1 MSDFSIRFWGTRGS
15 IPVSGERFRAFGG
28 NTICIEV
35 AIGEQSFI
43 IDCGL
48 GAVGLGRNLLAGG
61 PQICGQMLANLGRHF
76 PAIFAPAACGAAIGW
91 TNAAWAGV
99 EAPSSGIPMQRSL
112 VSYLAQGLSAIREL
126 FWPILAAI
134 PRISGEARDAAAHI
148 LASGH
153 PAILWRAAFIAAFL
167 LLLPYA
173 MHLATSRLMARTSAS
188 RTTRLLSAFAV
199 DVGDLIL
206 MMLAAAILVEL
217 ALGDDTL
224 MARMGIAL
232 VDTVIR
238 FRIVMTAV
246 RILLRPGEPPLRLI
260 SASDAQ
266 IRRAMP
272 FLTAS
277 LFLAVTFVTVI
288 PLSLEA
294 GMSWPAGQASG
305 IAAGTIAAALMWTAA
320 RRFHAETPTRLPAR
334 EIGYC
339 VAMGAVGIAWI
350 YGVLSLDFP
359 FYFAA
364 ISIGSTVV
372 GAFIVDRLLLA
383 YCNAHG
389 DERANAPL
397 QWHLARA
404 LVAIVRLAAMLGVV
418 LIVARFL
425 AMDFPAWLG
434 EPRWKEIN
442 ESIARAA
449 AVIIVAYALSALIST
464 WIRAKFVTVT
474 RYVPGEDSKFQP
486 GSRLLTII
494 PLLQWGITFFVLG
507 TGILVALGELGV
519 NIAPLL
525 AGAGIFGLAL
535 SFGAQSLVRDIISGL
550 FYMADDAFRIG
561 EYIQA
566 GQLKGT
572 VESISLRSVRLR
584 HHHGQVHTVPFGQ
597 LGSVT
602 NSSRDWL
609 IVKFNLRLA
618 RDVDL
623 EAVRKTVK
631 KVGGELLV
639 DPEFAPEFL
648 EPLKMQGVSDVQEA
662 ALIVRFKFTVRPG
675 KPTEIQREAL
685 KRIVKVF
692 GESGIAFASHSV
704 VVHGA
709 MDHPDTAA
717 GAAAA
722 TTRGLLTAQQSEPLA
737 TVADRG

>member
-1 MSDFSIRFWGTRGS
+1 MSERPQMRGQV
-15 IPVSGERFRAFGG
+15 P
-28 NTICIEV
+28 
-35 AIGEQSFI
+35 
-43 IDCGL
+43 
-48 GAVGLGRNLLAGG
+48 
-61 PQICGQMLANLGRHF
+61 ANLRRLL
-76 PAIFAPAACGAAIGW
+76 PAMFAGAACAAAIGW
-91 TNAAWAGV
+91 MNAARAGV
-99 EAPSSGIPMQRSL
+99 DAYPVVPMQRSL
-112 VSYLAQGLSAIREL
+112 VSYLVQGLTAVREL
-126 FWPILAAI
+126 FWPILAAV
-134 PRISGEARDAAAHI
+134 PRIPGEASDAVARI
-148 LASGH
+148 LTSGH
-153 PAILWRAAFIAAFL
+153 LGLLWRAAFITALL
-167 LLLPYA
+167 LLLPHA
-173 MHLATSRLMARTSAS
+173 MRLAISRPKTRMSAS
-188 RTTRLLSAFAV
+188 RTTRLLSAFAF

-224 MARMGIAL
+224 MARLGIAL
-232 VDTVIR
+232 VDIGLR

-246 RILLRPGEPPLRLI
+246 RMLLRPREPPLRLI

-266 IRRAMP
+266 VQRAMP

-277 LFLAVTFVTVI
+277 LLVAVGFVTVI
-288 PLSLEA
+288 PLLLEA

-305 IAAGTIAAALMWTAA
+305 VTVGTIVAALMWTAA
-320 RRFHAETPTRLPAR
+320 RRFHAEAPLRLLAR
-334 EIGYC
+334 EIGF
-339 VAMGAVGIAWI
+339 GAAIGAAGIAWI

-359 FYFAA
+359 FYVAA
-364 ISIGSTVV
+364 ISIGGIVV

-383 YCNAHG
+383 YCNVHAG
-389 DERANAPL
+389 ERSNAPL
-397 QWHLARA
+397 RWHLARA
-404 LVAIVRLAAMLGVV
+404 LVAIMRLAATLGVV

-434 EPRWKEIN
+434 ESRWSEVN
-442 ESIARAA
+442 ESLARAA
-449 AVIIVAYALSALIST
+449 AAIFVTYALSALIST
-464 WIRAKFVTVT
+464 WIRAKFVTAS
-474 RYVPGEDSKFQP
+474 RYVPGEGNEFQP

-494 PLLQWGITFFVLG
+494 PLLQWGITFLVLG
-507 TGILVALGELGV
+507 TGSLVALGELGV
-519 NIAPLL
+519 NTAPLL

-566 GQLKGT
+566 GQLRGT

-609 IVKFNLRLA
+609 IVKFNLRLT

-631 KVGGELLV
+631 KVGEELLA

-648 EPLKMQGVSDVQEA
+648 EPLKMQGVADIQEA
-662 ALIVRFKFTVRPG
+662 ALVVRFKFTVRPG

-685 KRIVKVF
+685 KRIVTVF
-692 GESGIAFASHSV
+692 RERGIAFSSHTV

-709 MDHPDTAA
+709 PDHLETAA
-717 GAAAA
+717 GAVAAVTEGIGAIPRPRPGVA
-722 TTRGLLTAQQSEPLA
+722 TPDG
-737 TVADRG
+737 G

>member
-1 MSDFSIRFWGTRGS
+1 MSERSQMRGRM
-15 IPVSGERFRAFGG
+15 P
-28 NTICIEV
+28 
-35 AIGEQSFI
+35 
-43 IDCGL
+43 
-48 GAVGLGRNLLAGG
+48 
-61 PQICGQMLANLGRHF
+61 ANIGRHI
-76 PAIFAPAACGAAIGW
+76 PAMAGVAAIGW
-91 TNAAWAGV
+91 SNTALAGADAYPAGV
-99 EAPSSGIPMQRSL
+99 SMQRSL
-112 VSYLAQGLSAIREL
+112 VSYLAQGLTAIRDL
-126 FWPILAAI
+126 FSPILAAVPSI
-134 PRISGEARDAAAHI
+134 PGEASDAAARI
-148 LASGH
+148 LTDGH
-153 PAILWRAAFIAAFL
+153 LGVLWRAAFIVALL
-167 LLLPYA
+167 LLLPQA
-173 MHLATSRLMARTSAS
+173 MRLAISHLRTRTSAS
-188 RTTRLLSAFAV
+188 RTTRLLSAFAC
-199 DVGDLIL
+199 DVGGLIL

-217 ALGDDTL
+217 ALADGTL
-224 MARMGIAL
+224 LARLGIAL
-232 VDTVIR
+232 VDIVLR
-238 FRIVMTAV
+238 VRIVMTAV
-246 RILLRPGEPPLRLI
+246 RILLRPAEPPLRLV

-277 LFLAVTFVTVI
+277 LFLAVAFVTVI
-288 PLSLEA
+288 PLLLEA
-294 GMSWPAGQASG
+294 GMSWSAGQASG
-305 IAAGTIAAALMWTAA
+305 VAAGTIAGALIWAAA
-320 RRFHAETPTRLPAR
+320 RRFHAEAPTHLPMR
-334 EIGYC
+334 EIGFGI
-339 VAMGAVGIAWI
+339 VIGAAGIAWI
-350 YGVLSLDFP
+350 YGVVSLDFP
-359 FYFAA
+359 FYVAT
-364 ISIGSTVV
+364 ISIGGIVV
-372 GAFIVDRLLLA
+372 GMFIVDRLLLA
-383 YCNAHG
+383 YCNAYG
-389 DERANAPL
+389 DELANAPL

-404 LVAIVRLAAMLGVV
+404 LVAIVRLAATLGVV
-418 LIVARFL
+418 LIIARFL

-434 EPRWKEIN
+434 EPRWNEIN

-449 AVIIVAYALSALIST
+449 AAILIAYALSALIST

-474 RYVPGEDSKFQP
+474 RYVPGKDNEFQP
-486 GSRLLTII
+486 GSRLLTVI
-494 PLLQWGITFFVLG
+494 PLLQWGITFLMLG

-623 EAVRKTVK
+623 EVVRKTVK
-631 KVGGELLV
+631 KVGEELLV

-648 EPLKMQGVSDVQEA
+648 EPLKMQGVADIQEA
-662 ALIVRFKFTVRPG
+662 ALVVRFKFTVRPG

-685 KRIVKVF
+685 KRIVTVF
-692 GESGIAFASHSV
+692 SERGIAFASHAV

-709 MDHPDTAA
+709 MAHPETAA
-717 GAAAA
+717 GAVAA
-722 TTRGLLTAQQSEPLA
+722 TTQGSLMAQQSEPRANLLRG
-737 TVADRG
+737 ADPRV

>member
-1 MSDFSIRFWGTRGS
+1 MSERPQMRGQV
-15 IPVSGERFRAFGG
+15 P
-28 NTICIEV
+28 
-35 AIGEQSFI
+35 
-43 IDCGL
+43 
-48 GAVGLGRNLLAGG
+48 
-61 PQICGQMLANLGRHF
+61 ANLRRHC
-76 PAIFAPAACGAAIGW
+76 PAVFGTAACIAAIGW
-91 TNAAWAGV
+91 MNAARAGADTYPAGV
-99 EAPSSGIPMQRSL
+99 PMQRSL
-112 VSYLAQGLSAIREL
+112 VSYLTQGLNAIREL

-134 PRISGEARDAAAHI
+134 PRIPGEASDAAARI
-148 LASGH
+148 LTSGQLG
-153 PAILWRAAFIAAFL
+153 ILWRAAFIVALL
-167 LLLPYA
+167 LLLPHA
-173 MHLATSRLMARTSAS
+173 RRLAISGAKARMSAS
-188 RTTRLLSAFAV
+188 RTTRLLSAFAF
-199 DVGDLIL
+199 DVGDLIML
-206 MMLAAAILVEL
+206 MLAAAILVEL

-224 MARMGIAL
+224 MARLGIAL
-232 VDTVIR
+232 VDTVLR

-266 IRRAMP
+266 IRHAMP

-277 LFLAVTFVTVI
+277 LFLAIAFVTVI
-288 PLSLEA
+288 PLLLEA

-305 IAAGTIAAALMWTAA
+305 VVAGLIATALMWAAA
-320 RRFHAETPTRLPAR
+320 RRFHADAPTRLKAR
-334 EIGYC
+334 EIGFG
-339 VAMGAVGIAWI
+339 VAIGAAGIAWI

-359 FYFAA
+359 FYVAA
-364 ISIGSTVV
+364 ISVGGIVV

-389 DERANAPL
+389 GERRSAPL

-404 LVAIVRLAAMLGVV
+404 LVAIVRLAATLGVV

-434 EPRWKEIN
+434 EPRWREVN

-449 AVIIVAYALSALIST
+449 AAIFIAYALSALIST

-474 RYVPGEDSKFQP
+474 RYVPGEGNEFQP

-494 PLLQWGITFFVLG
+494 PLLQWGITFLVLG
-507 TGILVALGELGV
+507 TGTLVALGELGV

-566 GQLKGT
+566 GQLRGT

-631 KVGGELLV
+631 KIGEELLA

-648 EPLKMQGVSDVQEA
+648 EPLKLQGVADIQEA
-662 ALIVRFKFTVRPG
+662 ALVVRFKFTVRPG

-692 GESGIAFASHSV
+692 GERGIAFASHAV
-704 VVHGA
+704 VVHSVP
-709 MDHPDTAA
+709 DHPDAAA
-717 GAAAA
+717 GVGAA
-722 TTRGLLTAQQSEPLA
+722 TTRGLFTAQQSEPRA
-737 TVADRG
+737 NAADRG

>member
-1 MSDFSIRFWGTRGS
+1 M
-15 IPVSGERFRAFGG
+15 PA
-28 NTICIEV
+28 N
-35 AIGEQSFI
+35 IGQ
-43 IDCGL
+43 
-48 GAVGLGRNLLAGG
+48 
-61 PQICGQMLANLGRHF
+61 HF
-76 PAIFAPAACGAAIGW
+76 PAMFGAAACATAIGW
-91 TNAAWAGV
+91 MNAAWAGV
-99 EAPSSGIPMQRSL
+99 DAPSAGTPMQRSL
-112 VSYLAQGLSAIREL
+112 VSYLVQGLTAIRDL
-126 FWPILAAI
+126 FWPILAAV
-134 PRISGEARDAAAHI
+134 PRIPGEARDAATRI
-148 LASGH
+148 LTTDH
-153 PAILWRAAFIAAFL
+153 PAILWRAAFIVALL
-167 LLLPYA
+167 LLLPHA
-173 MHLATSRLMARTSAS
+173 MRLATSRLRARMSAS
-188 RTTRLLSAFAV
+188 RTTTRLLSAFAF
-199 DVGDLIL
+199 DVGDLVL
-206 MMLAAAILVEL
+206 MMLAAAILAEL

-224 MARMGIAL
+224 MARLGIAL
-232 VDTVIR
+232 VDIVLR
-238 FRIVMTAV
+238 FRIIMTAV

-266 IRRAMP
+266 VRRAMP

-277 LFLAVTFVTVI
+277 LLLAVAFVTVI
-288 PLSLEA
+288 PLLLEA

-305 IAAGTIAAALMWTAA
+305 VTVGTIVTALMWTAA
-320 RRFHAETPTRLPAR
+320 RRFHAEAPMRMRAR
-334 EIGYC
+334 EIGSS
-339 VAMGAVGIAWI
+339 AAIGTAWIAWS

-359 FYFAA
+359 FYVAA
-364 ISIGSTVV
+364 ISIGSVVV

-389 DERANAPL
+389 SDQTSASL
-397 QWHLARA
+397 QWRLARA
-404 LVAIVRLAAMLGVV
+404 LVAIVRLVAALGVV

-425 AMDFPAWLG
+425 AMDFSAWLG
-434 EPRWKEIN
+434 EARWNEIN

-449 AVIIVAYALSALIST
+449 AAIIVAYTLSVLISS

-474 RYVPGEDSKFQP
+474 RYVPGEENEFHP

-494 PLLQWGITFFVLG
+494 PLLQWGITFLVLG

-584 HHHGQVHTVPFGQ
+584 HQHGQVHTVPFGQ
-597 LGSVT
+597 LGSVS

-618 RDVDL
+618 RDADL

-631 KVGGELLV
+631 KIGEELLA

-648 EPLKMQGVSDVQEA
+648 EPLKLQGVADIQEA
-662 ALIVRFKFTVRPG
+662 ALVVRLKFTVRPG
-675 KPTEIQREAL
+675 KPTVIQREAL

-692 GESGIAFASHSV
+692 GERGIAFASHAV

-709 MDHPDTAA
+709 PDHQNAVA
-717 GAAAA
+717 GAVAA
-722 TTRGLLTAQQSEPLA
+722 TTRGIVA
-737 TVADRG
+737 TPRS

>member
-1 MSDFSIRFWGTRGS
+1 MSERPQMRGQV
-15 IPVSGERFRAFGG
+15 PANLRRHCPAAFG
-28 NTICIEV
+28 T
-35 AIGEQSFI
+35 
-43 IDCGL
+43 
-48 GAVGLGRNLLAGG
+48 
-61 PQICGQMLANLGRHF
+61 
-76 PAIFAPAACGAAIGW
+76 AACIAAIGW
-91 TNAAWAGV
+91 MNAAQAGADAYPAGV
-99 EAPSSGIPMQRSL
+99 PMQRSL
-112 VSYLAQGLSAIREL
+112 VSYLTQGLTAIREL

-134 PRISGEARDAAAHI
+134 PRIPGEASDATARI
-148 LASGH
+148 LTSGH
-153 PAILWRAAFIAAFL
+153 LGVLWRAAFIAALL
-167 LLLPYA
+167 LLLPHA
-173 MHLATSRLMARTSAS
+173 MRLASSRPKARMSAS
-188 RTTRLLSAFAV
+188 RTTRLLSAFAF
-199 DVGDLIL
+199 DVGDLIM

-224 MARMGIAL
+224 MARLGIAL
-232 VDTVIR
+232 VDTVLR

-266 IRRAMP
+266 IRHAMP
-272 FLTAS
+272 FLTVS
-277 LFLAVTFVTVI
+277 LLLAIAFVTVI
-288 PLSLEA
+288 PLLLEA

-305 IAAGTIAAALMWTAA
+305 VVAGLIATALLWAAA
-320 RRFHAETPTRLPAR
+320 RRFHAEAPTRLQVR
-334 EIGYC
+334 EIGFG
-339 VAMGAVGIAWI
+339 VAIGAAGIAWI

-359 FYFAA
+359 FYVAA
-364 ISIGSTVV
+364 ISVGGIVV

-383 YCNAHG
+383 YCNARG
-389 DERANAPL
+389 GERASAPL

-404 LVAIVRLAAMLGVV
+404 LVAIVRLAATLGVI
-418 LIVARFL
+418 LIVAQFL

-434 EPRWKEIN
+434 EPRWKELN

-449 AVIIVAYALSALIST
+449 AAIFIAYALSALIST

-474 RYVPGEDSKFQP
+474 RYVPGEGNEFQP

-494 PLLQWGITFFVLG
+494 PLLQWGITFLLLG
-507 TGILVALGELGV
+507 TGTLVALGELGV

-566 GQLKGT
+566 GQLRGT

-631 KVGGELLV
+631 KIGEELLA

-648 EPLKMQGVSDVQEA
+648 EPLKLQGVADIQET
-662 ALIVRFKFTVRPG
+662 ALVVRIKFTTRPG

-692 GESGIAFASHSV
+692 GERGIAFASHSV

-709 MDHPDTAA
+709 PDHLDAAA
-717 GAAAA
+717 GAGAA
-722 TTRGLLTAQQSEPLA
+722 TTPGLFAAQQSESRA
-737 TVADRG
+737 NAADRG